1 MIFIGIVVLGLREY
15 ARSSGTAAARLEQ
28 VKIALLAASLILL
41 GVTSAI
47 LAVLYIVAVVLVEI
61 WQLVLI
67 IVSIVVGL
75 IASYLWLNR
84 AAVKYQ
90 RNTSISNAVVLRSGN
105 WKLELCFLRPR

>member
-1 MIFIGIVVLGLREY
+1 MGEAGIWTAVVLIGIVVLGLREY
-15 ARSSGTAAARLEQ
+15 ARSSGTAAARLER

-84 AAVKYQ
+84 AG
-90 RNTSISNAVVLRSGN
+90 R
-105 WKLELCFLRPR
+105 

>member
-15 ARSSGTAAARLEQ
+15 ARSNGTAAARLEQ

-84 AAVKYQ
+84 AG
-90 RNTSISNAVVLRSGN
+90 R
-105 WKLELCFLRPR
+105 

>member
-1 MIFIGIVVLGLREY
+1 MGEAGIWTALIFIGIVVLGSREY
-15 ARSSGTAAARLEQ
+15 ARSSGTAAARLKQ

-84 AAVKYQ
+84 AG
-90 RNTSISNAVVLRSGN
+90 R
-105 WKLELCFLRPR
+105 

>member
-1 MIFIGIVVLGLREY
+1 LGEAGIWIAVIFIGIVVLGLREY

-84 AAVKYQ
+84 AG
-90 RNTSISNAVVLRSGN
+90 R
-105 WKLELCFLRPR
+105 

>member
-61 WQLVLI
+61 WQPVLI
-67 IVSIVVGL
+67 IVLIVVGL
-75 IASYLWLNR
+75 IVSYLCLSKASR
-84 AAVKYQ
+84 
-90 RNTSISNAVVLRSGN
+90 
-105 WKLELCFLRPR
+105 

>member
-1 MIFIGIVVLGLREY
+1 MGEVGIWTAVIFIGILVLGLREY

-84 AAVKYQ
+84 AG
-90 RNTSISNAVVLRSGN
+90 R
-105 WKLELCFLRPR
+105 

>member
-1 MIFIGIVVLGLREY
+1 MGEAGIWAAVILTGIVVLGLREY
-15 ARSSGTAAARLEQ
+15 ARSSGTASARLEQ
-28 VKIALLAASLILL
+28 VKIAILAAGLLLL
-41 GVTSAI
+41 GVTSAV

-84 AAVKYQ
+84 AG
-90 RNTSISNAVVLRSGN
+90 R
-105 WKLELCFLRPR
+105 

>member
-1 MIFIGIVVLGLREY
+1 MGEAGIWIAVIFIGIVVLGLREY

-67 IVSIVVGL
+67 IVSIVAGL

-84 AAVKYQ
+84 AG
-90 RNTSISNAVVLRSGN
+90 R
-105 WKLELCFLRPR
+105 

>member
-1 MIFIGIVVLGLREY
+1 MGEAGIWTAVIFIGIVVLGLREY
-15 ARSSGTAAARLEQ
+15 ARSSRTAAARLEQ

-84 AAVKYQ
+84 AG
-90 RNTSISNAVVLRSGN
+90 R
-105 WKLELCFLRPR
+105 

>member
-1 MIFIGIVVLGLREY
+1 MGEAGIWTAVIFIGIVVLGLREY
-15 ARSSGTAAARLEQ
+15 ARSSGTAAARLEL
-28 VKIALLAASLILL
+28 VKIALLAVSLILL

-84 AAVKYQ
+84 AG
-90 RNTSISNAVVLRSGN
+90 R
-105 WKLELCFLRPR
+105 

>member
-1 MIFIGIVVLGLREY
+1 MGEAGIWTAVIFIGIVVLGLREY

-61 WQLVLI
+61 WQPVLI
-67 IVSIVVGL
+67 IVLIIVGL
-75 IASYLWLNR
+75 IALYLWLGR
-84 AAVKYQ
+84 AS
-90 RNTSISNAVVLRSGN
+90 R
-105 WKLELCFLRPR
+105 

>member
-84 AAVKYQ
+84 AG
-90 RNTSISNAVVLRSGN
+90 R
-105 WKLELCFLRPR
+105 

>member
-28 VKIALLAASLILL
+28 VKIVLLAASLILL

-84 AAVKYQ
+84 AG
-90 RNTSISNAVVLRSGN
+90 R
-105 WKLELCFLRPR
+105 

>member
-1 MIFIGIVVLGLREY
+1 MGEAGIWIAVIFIGIVVLGLREY
-15 ARSSGTAAARLEQ
+15 ARSNGTAAARLEQ

-84 AAVKYQ
+84 AG
-90 RNTSISNAVVLRSGN
+90 R
-105 WKLELCFLRPR
+105 

>member
-1 MIFIGIVVLGLREY
+1 MGEAGIWIAVIFIGIVVLGLREY
-15 ARSSGTAAARLEQ
+15 ARSSGTAVARLEQ

-84 AAVKYQ
+84 AG
-90 RNTSISNAVVLRSGN
+90 R
-105 WKLELCFLRPR
+105 

>member
-1 MIFIGIVVLGLREY
+1 MIFIGILVLGLREY

-75 IASYLWLNR
+75 MASYLWLNR
-84 AAVKYQ
+84 AG
-90 RNTSISNAVVLRSGN
+90 R
-105 WKLELCFLRPR
+105 